1 MILPIRTLVIE
12 IDYIML
18 GLVASYIALR
28 GFFYNPAISAM
39 WAEAPMMWIRVNVV
53 FDPVHFIAGS
63 YWWENSLAIVEPI
76 ARKLLDVFD
85 FGLGS
90 LLLKLAVSRALLR
103 LLNANSYP
111 VRVHLA
117 FKRLFV
123 HHCQVREPMTYRT
136 VS

>member
-1 MILPIRTLVIE
+1 
-12 IDYIML
+12 
-18 GLVASYIALR
+18 
-28 GFFYNPAISAM
+28 M
-39 WAEAPMMWIRVNVV
+39 WAEAPMMWIRVNVG

-103 LLNANSYP
+103 LLDANSYL

-117 FKRLFV
+117 FKRLFA
-123 HHCQVREPMTYRT
+123 HHCQN
-136 VS
+136 